1 MTTKAGLRDC
11 VTNRM
16 AAQSKN
22 LEMNCSWDKN
32 LSAFILITNN
42 REAVGSKEGSSKAQ
56 MRRTNTGL
64 KRKSDL
70 KKVPFSLCLI
80 QYYRRVFVSQ
90 MQLSQTFLK
99 HASPLCLINIK
110 HLIES

>member
-1 MTTKAGLRDC
+1 MTGLRGC
-11 VTNRM
+11 ITVRM

-22 LEMNCSWDKN
+22 LEMNRPWDEISVT
-32 LSAFILITNN
+32 LILITNN

-70 KKVPFSLCLI
+70 KK
-80 QYYRRVFVSQ
+80 
-90 MQLSQTFLK
+90 FLF
-99 HASPLCLINIK
+99 LYV
-110 HLIES
+110 